1 MSRIWGFLIFLL
13 IFHALYFGMNFY
25 VLARLVSLFGLK
37 RNLVF
42 YSLLAFCTLSLFLAN
57 YLERSIG
64 NNLTGIIDFFLTL
77 WMGILFLFFCTL
89 IGYELLHLF
98 VKINPKTAG
107 VVITTIVA
115 ILSLYSMLNAQMLA
129 VKVIEVPSKVNM
141 NLIQLTD
148 IHLGSTGTGFL
159 KRIIT
164 KTEELTRH
172 GGQAPDAVLITGDL
186 IDGVGEKNRAD
197 LRMFD
202 RLDVPIFLSS
212 GNHERYTGIEKIA
225 EVLAETKIRF
235 LRNEVV
241 DFQGIKI
248 IGIND
253 SDDKNQLARQLS
265 RLNLN
270 PSDFTVLMYH
280 RPVGLEAA
288 SAAGIDLMLTGHTHN
303 GQIFPFNY
311 IVGIFFKYM
320 SGFFEVNGTSLY
332 VCPGTGTWGPRM
344 RLGSRCEIVLI
355 KLRKD
360 SENQPPKQKPA
371 GP

>member
-1 MSRIWGFLIFLL
+1 MSRIWGFLVFLL

-25 VLARLVSLFGLK
+25 VLARLASLFGLK
-37 RNLVF
+37 RNLAF
-42 YSLLAFCTLSLFLAN
+42 YLVLAFCTLSLFLAN
-57 YLERSIG
+57 YLERSFG
-64 NNLTGIIDFFLTL
+64 NNLTGVIYFVCSL

-98 VKINPKTAG
+98 VKINPKSAG
-107 VVITTIVA
+107 LVITAIVA
-115 ILSLYSMLNAQMLA
+115 ILSLYSMLNAQRLA
-129 VKVIEVPSKVNM
+129 VKVLEVPSSIDM
-141 NLIQLTD
+141 NLVQLTD

-164 KTEELTRH
+164 KTEKLT
-172 GGQAPDAVLITGDL
+172 PDAVLITGDL
-186 IDGVGEKNRAD
+186 VDSVGEKNQAA
-197 LRMFD
+197 LRIFNQ
-202 RLDVPIFLSS
+202 LSVPIFLSA
-212 GNHERYTGIEKIA
+212 GNHERYTGIEKVA
-225 EVLAETKIRF
+225 AAMAETKIRF
-235 LRNEVV
+235 LRNEVI

-253 SDDKNQLARQLS
+253 SDNKNQLARQLN
-265 RLNLN
+265 RFNLN

-311 IVGIFFKYM
+311 VVGLFFKHM
-320 SGFFEVNGTSLY
+320 KGFFEVNGTSLY

-355 KLRKD
+355 KLRKA
-360 SENQPPKQKPA
+360 SENQSFEQKPA
-371 GP
+371 GS

>member
-1 MSRIWGFLIFLL
+1 
-13 IFHALYFGMNFY
+13 MNFY
-25 VLARLVSLFGLK
+25 VLARLAGFFGLK

-42 YSLLAFCTLSLFLAN
+42 YLVLAFCTLSLFLAN
-57 YLERSIG
+57 YLERYIG
-64 NNLTGIIDFFLTL
+64 NNLTGLIYFFCSL

-89 IGYELLHLF
+89 LGYEILHLF
-98 VKINPKTAG
+98 MKFNPRTAG
-107 VVITTIVA
+107 IVITVFVA
-115 ILSLYSMLNAQMLA
+115 VLSLYSMLNAQRLA
-129 VKVIEVPSKVNM
+129 VRVLEIPCTVDMDLVQWSDVH
-141 NLIQLTD
+141 T
-148 IHLGSTGTGFL
+148 GSTSAGFL

-164 KTEELTRH
+164 KTNKLK
-172 GGQAPDAVLITGDL
+172 PDAVLITGDL
-186 IDGVGEKNRAD
+186 ADGVGEKNRAA
-197 LRMFD
+197 LRMLD
-202 RLDVPIFLSS
+202 RLDAPVFLVT
-212 GNHERYTGIEKIA
+212 GNHERYTGIEKVA
-225 EVLAETKIRF
+225 AAMAATKIRF

-241 DFQGIKI
+241 DFQGVKI
-248 IGIND
+248 IGI
-253 SDDKNQLARQLS
+253 DDGDNKNQLAMQLN

-360 SENQPPKQKPA
+360 LKS
-371 GP
+371 